1 VSRLRE
7 EGAAYPGSK
16 PFALKRD
23 TASGPVRNLMRVL
36 AASGDLLGAS
46 IPTAKTVML
55 AGNSVEQSTSM
66 PDQGDTKILEILGRQ
81 ARQYRCVDLVVAERL
96 FVPLQPETVE
106 PCRYVHALL
115 LPSGY
120 APLVYHI
127 PDCLC
132 A

>member
-1 VSRLRE
+1 MS
-7 EGAAYPGSK
+7 YQ
-16 PFALKRD
+16 RD
-23 TASGPVRNLMRVL
+23 A
-36 AASGDLLGAS
+36 
-46 IPTAKTVML
+46 
-55 AGNSVEQSTSM
+55 
-66 PDQGDTKILEILGRQ
+66 EILQILGCQ
-81 ARQYRCVDLVVAERL
+81 SRQYPCVDLVVAERL

-106 PCRYVHALL
+106 PYRYVHALL